1 MARNIVRLAIF
12 LLAAHA
18 LYRFVPV
25 YVRHQQFTDAVNQ
38 VALFSTRN
46 TPDVEISARVVE
58 LAGEYGVPLDGDS
71 VQVRRDQGKLH
82 IEAAYVQ
89 AIEWLPGYRRPWRF
103 ELNAEAVDVR

>member
-25 YVRHQQFTDAVNQ
+25 YVRHQQFKDAVNQ
-38 VALFSTRN
+38 VALFSTRDSS
-46 TPDVEISARVVE
+46 DVEIATRVVE

-71 VQVRRDQGKLH
+71 VQVRRGEGKLH
-82 IEAAYVQ
+82 IDAAYVQ
-89 AIEWLPGYRRPWRF
+89 SIEWLPGYRRPWRF
-103 ELNAEAVDVR
+103 ELNAEAVDLR